1 MLTNNKLY
9 MNLNKRIPIRVK
21 KIFKKIFIFIDK
33 FYYKILFN
41 FKTDKKFI

>member
-9 MNLNKRIPIRVK
+9 MNLNREYLLEFSKNFLKRYL
-21 KIFKKIFIFIDK
+21 FLDK

-41 FKTDKKFI
+41 FSLIKKFI